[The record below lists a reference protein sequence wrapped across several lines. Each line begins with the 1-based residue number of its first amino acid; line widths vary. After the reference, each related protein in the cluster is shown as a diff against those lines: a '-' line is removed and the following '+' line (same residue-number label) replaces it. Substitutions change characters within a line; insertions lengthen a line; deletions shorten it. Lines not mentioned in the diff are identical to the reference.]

1 MSRERFGL
9 LDVGSNTIRLVVFEK
24 DDYQG
29 FTELQNIKTPA
40 RLVQYLD
47 EEKRMSEEGIEA
59 LITVLRSF
67 TDIAKEYKIK
77 DLISI
82 ATAAIRQSTN
92 RDEIIDRVKQEVG
105 LDLGILPEE
114 KEAYYGNYAV
124 RYTMDILDG
133 VSIDIGGGST
143 ELTYFKNKKVQE
155 AHSFPFG
162 TVSLEK
168 QFFEGKDHNDK
179 KAIKNARKWVREQF
193 KSLDWLEDLGVPL
206 VGIGGSARNYAEV
219 YQRQNEYPIAGIHEY
234 QMTKKDLDKTF
245 DLLESSS
252 MEELSDLDGLSEDRR
267 DIIIPAGIVFT
278 ELLKVLDAK
287 SFAISN
293 RGLREGIIIERLNED
308 YEDAYDLYG
317 VKRQTVQRLFK
328 QYDIRPISAHQ
339 RIILADRLI
348 ELIRDKGIL
357 DVEDEHLYLL
367 HYGATLYYLGSYI
380 EDDSKSQHTFYIIS
394 NTNLHGF
401 SHKDRVRL
409 ALLASYKNRSLY
421 KQYTA
426 NVEDWYTEK
435 ELEILLYLGS
445 IIKFAEALSD
455 SHVNFVKDMD
465 LIETDDENYELQV
478 TYSGD
483 AIAEEYRANRHKNHI
498 ERVLGKSL
506 SITFQKE
513 SHDTPQSE
521 G

>member
-1 MSRERFGL
+1 MTRERFGL
-9 LDVGSNTIRLVVFEK
+9 LDVGSNTIRLVIFEM
-24 DDYQG
+24 DDFQG
-29 FTELQNIKTPA
+29 ITELQNIKTPA

-47 EEKRMSEEGIEA
+47 TENIMSDEGIDV
-59 LITVLRSF
+59 LITVLKSF
-67 TDIAKEYKIK
+67 TKIAESYNIK

-82 ATAAIRQSTN
+82 ATAAIRQSSN
-92 RDEIIDRVKQEVG
+92 KDVILARVKKEVD
-105 LDLGILPEE
+105 LDLTILSEQ
-114 KEAYYGNYAV
+114 KEAYFGNYAV

-143 ELTYFKNKKVQE
+143 EVTYFKNKEIKE

-162 TVSLEK
+162 TVSLQK
-168 QFFEGKDHNDK
+168 QFFDGKKHNDK
-179 KAIKNARKWVREQF
+179 KAIKKARKWVSEQLRT
-193 KSLDWLEDLGVPL
+193 LDWLEDLSVPL
-206 VGIGGSARNYAEV
+206 IGIGGSARNYAEV
-219 YQRQNEYPIAGIHEY
+219 YQRQTDYPIAGIHEY
-234 QMTKKDLDKTF
+234 QMLENDLDETF
-245 DLLESSS
+245 DLLVKSS
-252 MEELSDLDGLSEDRR
+252 MEELGDLDGLSEDRR

-278 ELLKVLDAK
+278 ELINVMQAK

-293 RGLREGIIIERLNED
+293 RGLREGIILERLNQEYD
-308 YEDAYDLYG
+308 DAYDLFG
-317 VKRQTVQRLFK
+317 IKRQTVQRLFK

-348 ELIRDKGIL
+348 DLIREKSIL
-357 DVEDEHLYLL
+357 DIKDEHLYLL

-401 SHKDRVRL
+401 NHRDRVRL
-409 ALLASYKNRSLY
+409 ALIASYKNRSLY
-421 KQYTA
+421 KQYTS
-426 NVEDWYTEK
+426 NFKDWYDKK
-435 ELEILLYLGS
+435 ELDILLYLGS

-455 SHVNFVKDMD
+455 SHVNLVHDMD
-465 LIETDDENYELQV
+465 LIETDDDNYELCV
-478 TYSGD
+478 TYSGE

-513 SHDTPQSE
+513 LDESPQTE
-521 G
+521 V